1 MIVVGLREH
10 FCSCRIC
17 HRLSYVH
24 GHNVHDTPDHQ
35 YLGHT
40 HYIDHHKGPL
50 WKDEFCS
57 RSSSTFL
64 QTSGRSKCPGLCP
77 LPNLTV

>member
-40 HYIDHHKGPL
+40 HHMITTRVRSGNMNFVVSL
-50 WKDEFCS
+50 QVRFC
-57 RSSSTFL
+57 RL
-64 QTSGRSKCPGLCP
+64 EAGANVLGCVLPQT
-77 LPNLTV
+77 